1 MLGAV
6 VGDIVGSRFEFARQ
20 PDDGTYCEFTM
31 PPAPGF
37 DFLSSDCFFTDDTV
51 LTVAICQA
59 LTETGGNSTGLPQR
73 VIELF
78 CEYARRHPLAGYGA
92 RFDNWLHNPYR
103 QPYMSLG
110 NGAGMRVSGCAYAA
124 ETLDEALLLS
134 DLVTAVDGD
143 NVLGSAGQ
151 EQGRNSQLC
160 Y

>member
-1 MLGAV
+1 MLGAI
-6 VGDIVGSRFEFARQ
+6 VGDIVGSRFEFACQ

-78 CEYARRHPLAGYGA
+78 CEYARRYPLAGYGA
-92 RFDNWLHNPYR
+92 RFDEWLHNPYR
-103 QPYMSLG
+103 KPYMSLG

-124 ETLDEALLLS
+124 ETLDDALLL
-134 DLVTAVDGD
+134 
-143 NVLGSAGQ
+143 
-151 EQGRNSQLC
+151 
-160 Y
+160 

>member
-92 RFDNWLHNPYR
+92 RFDNWLHNPY
-103 QPYMSLG
+103 
-110 NGAGMRVSGCAYAA
+110 
-124 ETLDEALLLS
+124 
-134 DLVTAVDGD
+134 
-143 NVLGSAGQ
+143 
-151 EQGRNSQLC
+151 
-160 Y
+160 